1 MTQTQTLELRHYLD
15 DAWKEIKALIEQRD
29 QEIKELGAAR
39 EETGKRL
46 NEATKRLDEI
56 TAELNALK
64 GELTGLEAKDGRPGY
79 GGEEAKSLGQR
90 FVESDAYKRYV
101 EGGLTGLSA
110 PFSVKS
116 FFTKT
121 TLTGGSLG
129 NVPGYLYS
137 PERVAEIFARPDR
150 MQRVRDLLPVNRTS
164 QGAIEFVRE
173 TGYTN
178 AAAPVA
184 EGAAKPE
191 SGLQFQI
198 VSTSVK
204 TIAHFLPA
212 TRQIIADAAQLQ
224 SYIENRLIV
233 GLKLVEDAQI
243 LYGDGTG
250 ANLAGIM
257 TASGIQTYNWSQ
269 GQVGDTKVDAI
280 RRAMTKARVAEYP
293 VSGVVLHPDDWEDI
307 ELLKGSDAHYIWV
320 RVEDGGVARL
330 WRVPVVE
337 TTAINEGEFLTGAF
351 SLGAAIWD
359 REDAAIRISDSH
371 ADYFIRNLYAILAE
385 ERIALTVYRPEAFV
399 RGVFDNAPV
408 SGP

>member
-1 MTQTQTLELRHYLD
+1 MTVDMKELRRHLD
-15 DAWKEIKALIEQRD
+15 EVFREVKELVAQQDK
-29 QEIKELGAAR
+29 EIKELGAAR
-39 EETGKRL
+39 EETGKKL
-46 NEATKRLDEI
+46 DAATKRLDEI
-56 TAELNALK
+56 EAEYKALVARVDGFEAQGQRPSYGSGEVK
-64 GELTGLEAKDGRPGY
+64 GL
-79 GGEEAKSLGQR
+79 GER

-110 PFSVKS
+110 PFPVKS
-116 FFTKT
+116 FFTKA

-129 NVPGYLYS
+129 NVPGYVYA

-150 MQRVRDLLPVNRTS
+150 MQRIRDLLPVNRTS

-173 TGYTN
+173 TGFTN
-178 AAAPVA
+178 AATPVA
-184 EGAAKPE
+184 EGAPKPE
-191 SGLQFQI
+191 SGLAFEI

-204 TIAHFLPA
+204 TIAHYLPA

-250 ANLAGIM
+250 ANLSGIM
-257 TASGIQTYNWSQ
+257 TNPDIQTYNWSQ
-269 GQVGDTKVDAI
+269 GQAGDTKVDAI
-280 RRAMTKARVAEYP
+280 RRAMTKARIAEYP
-293 VSGVVLHPDDWEDI
+293 VSGVVLHPNDWEDI
-307 ELLKGSDAHYIWV
+307 ELLKGSDQHYIWV
-320 RVEDGGVARL
+320 RVEDGGVPRL

-359 REDAAIRISDSH
+359 REEAAIRISDSH
-371 ADYFIRNLYAILAE
+371 ADFFIRNLYAILAE

-399 RGVFDNAPV
+399 RGVFDNPPPSA
-408 SGP
+408 